1 VIDAGLAARLALDS
15 LNAIVPAAVY
25 VVAVRRLR
33 RRGDPWP
40 VLRTAAFLA
49 AVALAAVAT
58 STLADAAARRSL
70 AWHMAE
76 QMTLL
81 LVVAPGIVA
90 GRPLELIRR
99 VAWPGAPR
107 PPGPAVAWIAFV
119 GAQWL
124 IHIPAVLAFGL
135 RHAAAYALMHWL
147 LVLAGVVFF
156 AQARVAR
163 LHPLVLALYVASA
176 MPTTDAIGLGLI
188 LDPHV
193 IYGHYAG
200 SGGLADQQA
209 AGAIMFG
216 AGNIL
221 LVVAAWIAGRYL
233 WSDGPDPREA
243 RSRSESGST
252 YQSTTSAVRSRPA
265 ASAAG
270 PEPYR

>member
-1 VIDAGLAARLALDS
+1 VVDAGLAARLALDS
-15 LNAIVPAAVY
+15 LNAVIPATVY
-25 VVAVRRLR
+25 LVAVRRLR

-40 VLRTAAFLA
+40 ALRTAAFLA

-58 STLADAAARRSL
+58 SSVADAAARRSL

-90 GRPLELIRR
+90 GHPLGLIRR
-99 VAWPGAPR
+99 VAWPGAPH

-119 GAQWL
+119 GVQWL
-124 IHIPAVLAFGL
+124 IHIPAVLALGL
-135 RHAAAYALMHWL
+135 RHTAVYALMHWL

-176 MPTTDAIGLGLI
+176 MPTTDAIGLWLI

-193 IYGHYAG
+193 AYGHYAG

-216 AGNIL
+216 AGNVL
-221 LVVAAWIAGRYL
+221 LVAAAWIAGRYL
-233 WSDGPDPREA
+233 WSDGPDPCEA
-243 RSRSESGST
+243 RSRSVSGST
-252 YQSTTSAVRSRPA
+252 YQSTSSPASTSPPARPA
-265 ASAAG
+265 AVD
-270 PEPYR
+270 P